1 MAEYRRGAHTVFEIH
16 LHLVWITKYRRPA
29 LQGEV
34 ATRVRDLIRD
44 ICGQHEVS
52 IMKGHVSKDHVHLL
66 ISLPPQVTISRLMQW
81 LKGRTAHHLLAEF
94 PHLKKQFWG
103 RHLWARGYF
112 CCSSGNV
119 TDEVIAKYIA
129 EQNIDQDEEPVT
141 RATALR
147 RWFVTEQALD
157 HFFGGERAGT
167 SVPKPV
173 ADPVPTTPARRR
185 DSGKSRPLHRRK
197 VCACFRRDF

>member
-1 MAEYRRGAHTVFEIH
+1 MVSRRQHALLSLTGRVKTLAFRRRLSARARRVDLGMAEYRRGAHTVFEIH

-119 TDEVIAKYIA
+119 TDDVIAKYVA
-129 EQNIDQDEEPVT
+129 DQNIDQDED
-141 RATALR
+141 
-147 RWFVTEQALD
+147 F
-157 HFFGGERAGT
+157 
-167 SVPKPV
+167 
-173 ADPVPTTPARRR
+173 
-185 DSGKSRPLHRRK
+185 K
-197 VCACFRRDF
+197 VDG